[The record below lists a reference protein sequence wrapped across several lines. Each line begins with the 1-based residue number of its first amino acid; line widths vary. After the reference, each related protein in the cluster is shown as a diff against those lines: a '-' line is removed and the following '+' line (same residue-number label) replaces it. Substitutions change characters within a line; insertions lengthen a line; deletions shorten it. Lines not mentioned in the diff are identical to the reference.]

1 MIKAIGYAYPSSDT
15 SSRFGRSNDGCYFVE
30 VKACESHPRAKAISL
45 RGPFDTIEQAELH
58 ASAIACDWSRYTK
71 RAA

>member
-1 MIKAIGYAYPSSDT
+1 MIKSIGYAYPT
-15 SSRFGRSNDGCYFVE
+15 SATAKRLGASETGCYFVE
-30 VKACESHPRAKAISL
+30 TKRHETQVQATSL
-45 RGPFDTIEQAELH
+45 RGPFATIADAELH

>member
-1 MIKAIGYAYPSSDT
+1 MIKSIGYAYASST
-15 SSRFGRSNDGCYFVE
+15 IAKRLGAAKAGCYFVE
-30 VKACESHPRAKAISL
+30 VKRHETQANATSL
-45 RGPFDTIEQAELH
+45 RGPFETIEQAELH